1 MSKKTDAA
9 TGQPNEQQQGTAA
22 GNSVA
27 GTQTL
32 TAKTR
37 EDLFTKV
44 EELKATLSEGQTLT
58 AGAVGRNDQ
67 GLYVMQVDII

>member
-1 MSKKTDAA
+1 MNKKTDAA
-9 TGQPNEQQQGTAA
+9 TEQSNEHQQGTAA

-27 GTQTL
+27 GIQTL

-44 EELKATLSEGQTLT
+44 EELKATLQKGHTLT
-58 AGAVGRNDQ
+58 TGAVGRNDQ
-67 GLYVMQVDII
+67 CLYVIQVDII

>member
-1 MSKKTDAA
+1 MSRKTDTA
-9 TGQPNEQQQGTAA
+9 TEQTNEQQQSTAT

-27 GTQTL
+27 GTQTI

-37 EDLFTKV
+37 EDLFSKV
-44 EELKATLSEGQTLT
+44 EELKATLKEGQTLT

-67 GLYVMQVDII
+67 GLYVIQVNII

>member
-9 TGQPNEQQQGTAA
+9 TEQPNEHQQGTAA

-27 GTQTL
+27 GIQTL

-37 EDLFTKV
+37 ENLFTKV
-44 EELKATLSEGQTLT
+44 EELKATLAEGQTLT
-58 AGAVGRNDQ
+58 AGAIGRNDQ
-67 GLYVMQVDII
+67 GLYVIQVDII

>member
-9 TGQPNEQQQGTAA
+9 TEQPNEQQQATAPA
-22 GNSVA
+22 ASA
-27 GTQTL
+27 SGTQVL

-37 EDLFTKV
+37 EELFSKV
-44 EELKATLSEGQTLT
+44 EELKATLPEGQTLT

-67 GLYVMQVDII
+67 GLYTIQVDII